1 MLSLFNGLR
10 LAQQP
15 TYLFRHMQDD
25 QPVSS
30 FRRSVTS
37 SKRISGSGQPEEV
50 FESRIE
56 ESDGCGLKRVIVE
69 RGLGSKVM
77 KLTQVS
83 DGSGGTTEERVFTN
97 VSKEEEALF
106 EDSQWPQAAAKLVKQ
121 TPDKALPASL
131 AADTPNNVVDS
142 SSTPQDS
149 VPAPAEPEVDQ
160 CGVPIA
166 GSFEATEGGSFHEAE
181 IAGKSSPAAKETA
194 GNDQQEGKQQQTQQ
208 TQQTLLQQQNSPSRR
223 MCSRRRKA
231 LDLDPLSRQL
241 LSTESTEPRV
251 QDILSQGENWPCHFS
266 ARCKLNCELRLSEI
280 LKMTSKYSERGA
292 AAPAKRLQRCQESR
306 ASCCLAHAG

>member
-56 ESDGCGLKRVIVE
+56 ESDGSGLKRVIVE

-181 IAGKSSPAAKETA
+181 TAGKSSPAAKETA

-208 TQQTLLQQQNSPSRR
+208 TQLQQQIGQPRR

-241 LSTESTEPRV
+241 LS
-251 QDILSQGENWPCHFS
+251 LH
-266 ARCKLNCELRLSEI
+266 RLSRAFNPGMSVFDI
-280 LKMTSKYSERGA
+280 WSLER
-292 AAPAKRLQRCQESR
+292 PRLHYPCAF
-306 ASCCLAHAG
+306 ASVYDPFADAMMRHPLLDVRF